1 MDTIDI
7 TRLFQAFVAPAIFVS
22 GAGLLLLSLNVR
34 LMGIV
39 SRLRDFQHRRH
50 HAIQAGRTNEAEAF
64 TMQIKSIDARAE
76 LIRNAM
82 RFVLTGLVGTIL
94 SCLLLGLC
102 VYSRRFDPFAIAV
115 FVTGIISM
123 LVGTCYYL
131 SEIKVSLSSVRDEAQ
146 FYHLV
151 DITERRERRTDWQQS
166 TTIPNDSVRRQA

>member
-1 MDTIDI
+1 MATIDI

-22 GAGLLLLSLNVR
+22 AAGLLLLSLNVR

-50 HAIQAGRTNEAEAF
+50 HATEAGHTKEVEAF
-64 TMQIKSIDARAE
+64 TAQIESIDARAE

-82 RFVLTGLVGTIL
+82 RFVLSGLVGTIL

-102 VYSRRFDPFAIAV
+102 VYSRRFDPIAVAV
-115 FVTGIISM
+115 FVVGIIGM

-131 SEIKVSLSSVRDEAQ
+131 SEINVSLS
-146 FYHLV
+146 
-151 DITERRERRTDWQQS
+151 
-166 TTIPNDSVRRQA
+166 